1 MKTVLTLYAGVL
13 GQPGLLLRLGGL
25 MMVIL
30 VIYQTALTLLLDSL
44 YVPGNQGQTQQAFF
58 ENWPRLVLGFVVYGV
73 IIVWLTT
80 IFAIRWHRYV
90 LLGQHTYSAFDVTFA
105 GREWRFVWN
114 SVVVGLIIGLA
125 MVVFF
130 LGVRIV
136 FSFVGAV
143 SPSALAFLNV
153 TAFVLLLLFVNY
165 FIGRFCLVFPAT
177 ALGVPMRVRDSWYKT
192 REGGKRVMLLLTAM
206 SLPNLIAPEL
216 AFLLLQPGAVPE
228 WLATAVGTFLQ
239 VFFLLITTALYA
251 STFSY
256 TYRAFGLPLQPP
268 RYPVPEDPI

>member
-25 MMVIL
+25 MMIIL
-30 VIYQTALTLLLDSL
+30 VIYQIALTLLLDSL
-44 YVPGNQGQTQQAFF
+44 YVPDNQGQTQQAFVD
-58 ENWPRLVLGFVVYGV
+58 NWPRLVLGFVVYGV

-90 LLGQHTYSAFDVTFA
+90 LLGQKTYSVLDVTFA

-114 SVVVGLIIGLA
+114 SIIIALIIGLA

-130 LGVRIV
+130 VAVRIV
-136 FSFVGAV
+136 FSLVAAI
-143 SPSALAFLNV
+143 SPSLFMFLNFAALV
-153 TAFVLLLLFVNY
+153 VLLLFVNY

-177 ALGVPMRVRDSWYKT
+177 ALGVPMRVRDSWHKT
-192 REGGKRVMLLLTAM
+192 WDSGIRVMLLLTAM
-206 SLPNLIAPEL
+206 SLPNLIAPEI
-216 AFLLLQPGAVPE
+216 AFYLLQPGTVPA
-228 WLATAVGTFLQ
+228 WLATAVGTFIQ

-256 TYRAFGLPLQPP
+256 TYRDLGLPLKPP
-268 RYPVPEDPI
+268 RYPVPDDPI